1 MPVKCNACLRS
12 ATDRFSSHKVS
23 RLMSRPLPGGAW
35 TLTATAPAALF
46 VAFALAACSPAFNW
60 REIRPDN
67 SGLSLLFPCKPEKA
81 EKMVPLGGPPT
92 NLILLGCD
100 TGGATFAVAMADISD
115 ASKVPTV
122 LEQWQ
127 NLTLA
132 NMNAPLI
139 PVAAASA
146 TAAQAVQA
154 VQGTLLTQR
163 ALIKVP
169 GANLLSPPVL
179 VKARGQRPGGGGVT
193 GHAAY
198 FSRGTQVFQVVL
210 YADKVQPEE
219 SETFFSSLKFD

>member
-1 MPVKCNACLRS
+1 MKK
-12 ATDRFSSHKVS
+12 T
-23 RLMSRPLPGGAW
+23 LP
-35 TLTATAPAALF
+35 TAGLVGLF
-46 VAFALAACSPAFNW
+46 VALLAACSPAFNW

-146 TAAQAVQA
+146 TAAQAVQ
-154 VQGTLLTQR
+154 GTLLTQR

>member
-1 MPVKCNACLRS
+1 MPVKCDACLRS

-100 TGGATFAVAMADISD
+100 TGGATFAVAMADIGD
-115 ASKVPTV
+115 ASKAPAV

-132 NMNAPLI
+132 NMKAPLI
-139 PVAAASA
+139 PAAAASA
-146 TAAQAVQA
+146 TAAQAVQ
-154 VQGTLLTQR
+154 GTLPTQR

-169 GANLLSPPVL
+169 GADLLWPPVL
-179 VKARGQRPGGGGVT
+179 LKARGQRPGGGGVT

-210 YADKVQPEE
+210 YADKVLPEE

>member
-1 MPVKCNACLRS
+1 MSQPMPGAPRTLR
-12 ATDRFSSHKVS
+12 TTPVVVPFV
-23 RLMSRPLPGGAW
+23 
-35 TLTATAPAALF
+35 LF
-46 VAFALAACSPAFNW
+46 VLAACSPAFNW
-60 REIRPDN
+60 REVRPDN

-100 TGGATFAVAMADISD
+100 TGGATFAVAMADIGD
-115 ASKVPTV
+115 ASKVPAV

-132 NMNAPLI
+132 NMKAPLI
-139 PVAAASA
+139 PAAAASA
-146 TAAQAVQA
+146 TAVQA
-154 VQGTLLTQR
+154 VQGTLPTQR

-169 GANLLSPPVL
+169 GADLLSPPVL
-179 VKARGQRPGGGGVT
+179 LTARGQRPGGGGVT

-210 YADKVQPEE
+210 YADKVLPEE